1 MIKKTQEFMK
11 NGGNPDNPQDVAEK
25 FGMGMPG
32 NPMGGMPGTA
42 AMGGMPGTAAMGMP
56 GMGAMGQ
63 GFGGFGGGMGFNP
76 YMYSGMM
83 NKMNNMSKGN
93 PQPQF
98 NSQLQPGTSSQH
110 ATMQAAIEKAF
121 FTRLY

>member
-42 AMGGMPGTAAMGMP
+42 AMGMP
-56 GMGAMGQ
+56 GMGGMGQ

-76 YMYSGMM
+76 YMYSGM
-83 NKMNNMSKGN
+83 MNNMSKGN